1 MIERTWDNGYQ
12 PSLSDFKA
20 HIRLTMTSVE
30 MDAGLT
36 LQLKAAIRS
45 AEHYIGKV
53 IARSAFVY
61 TDTFAKTVTLQG
73 PVLGVQEVTVAGVEV
88 SSDHYKLKGDV
99 LTLDVE
105 ADADAT
111 LVVRYTAGMVQVDED
126 IKAAVLLHAAALFNN
141 PVDSVET
148 LPKASSRLLDPYR
161 TWGV

>member
-73 PVLGVQEVTVAGVEV
+73 PVLGVQGVTVAGVEV

>member
-1 MIERTWDNGYQ
+1 MTARTWDNSYQ
-12 PSLSDFKA
+12 PTLSEFKA
-20 HIRLTMTSVE
+20 HIRLTITTVE
-30 MDAGLT
+30 MDASLS

-45 AEHYIGKV
+45 AEHYIGQI
-53 IARSAFVY
+53 IARSAFVL
-61 TDTFAKTVTLQG
+61 TDTFAKTVILNG
-73 PVLGVQEVTVAGVEV
+73 PVLAVQGVTVAGVEV
-88 SSDHYKLKGDV
+88 TSDHYKMKGNV

-105 ADADAT
+105 GNADDT
-111 LVVRYTAGMVQVDED
+111 LEVRYTAGMEAVDED